1 MAFPIPLTLANAL
14 SLLRLA
20 LLPIQGALAFAGQPG
35 PFLATFA
42 AAMAS
47 DVADGQVA
55 RRFGQPTALGAKL
68 DSVADLATWAFLPL
82 CLFWLWPDVITGQ
95 APWLAI
101 AIAAFAAPTIIGL
114 LRFGRLTSYHTY
126 GAKICSWAMAIG
138 ALALVGVVRGSVTRT
153 ALVALGTLALGLGS
167 ARLFGLLV
175 DGHFTGYTGM
185 GLGFEWF
192 TVFACRALLRR
203 A

>member
-1 MAFPIPLTLANAL
+1 MTFPIPLTLANGL

-20 LLPIQGALAFAGQPG
+20 LLPVQGALAFAGQPG

-55 RRFGQPTALGAKL
+55 RRFGQPTPLGAKL

-138 ALALVGVVRGSVTRT
+138 ALALVVAGNAALFHAAAVVLVLSAVEEIAIT
-153 ALVALGTLALGLGS
+153 AVLPTWRADVPSLVHALR
-167 ARLFGLLV
+167 ARAEL
-175 DGHFTGYTGM
+175 
-185 GLGFEWF
+185 
-192 TVFACRALLRR
+192 
-203 A
+203 

>member
-1 MAFPIPLTLANAL
+1 
-14 SLLRLA
+14 
-20 LLPIQGALAFAGQPG
+20 
-35 PFLATFA
+35 
-42 AAMAS
+42 MAS

-55 RRFGQPTALGAKL
+55 RRFGKPTALGAKL

-138 ALALVGVVRGSVTRT
+138 ALALVAAGNDALFHAAAVVLVLSAVEEVAIT
-153 ALVALGTLALGLGS
+153 AVLPSWRADVPSLVHALH
-167 ARLFGLLV
+167 AR
-175 DGHFTGYTGM
+175 
-185 GLGFEWF
+185 EE
-192 TVFACRALLRR
+192 A
-203 A
+203 

>member
-20 LLPIQGALAFAGQPG
+20 LLPVQGALAFAGQPG

-95 APWLAI
+95 APWLVI

-138 ALALVGVVRGSVTRT
+138 ALALVVAGNDALFHAASVVLVVSAVEEIAIT
-153 ALVALGTLALGLGS
+153 AVLPSWRADVPSLVHALR
-167 ARLFGLLV
+167 AR
-175 DGHFTGYTGM
+175 
-185 GLGFEWF
+185 EE
-192 TVFACRALLRR
+192 A
-203 A
+203 